1 MNYPLIINLY
11 SGVMQGRWGG
21 GLLSI
26 REGGVG
32 KMRLQEMLCLS
43 CDCDTLQPLMTS
55 QQYYYY
61 FQHCTC
67 V

>member
-1 MNYPLIINLY
+1 MTYRMNYPLIINLY

-26 REGGVG
+26 REGGVE

-43 CDCDTLQPLMTS
+43 CDCDS
-55 QQYYYY
+55 QHYYYY